1 MMEVDTVTDDNEPGG
16 DKTDGAQ
23 PGGEMPNS
31 EPPGFGQ
38 PPRRGRFKKGVS
50 GNPGGRPKGSRN
62 LKTDLGKMLKK
73 RITVR
78 EDGEVRKIT
87 QQEAILLGL
96 FNQALKGDAKA
107 RNSILAMCMKY
118 DPPKQETETDQ
129 REEGIS
135 DSDQAILDDYVR
147 RRLEDMKG
155 QENEQS
161 PSESDDR
168 GLS

>member
-1 MMEVDTVTDDNEPGG
+1 VTDDNEPRSNR
-16 DKTDGAQ
+16 TDSAK

-50 GNPGGRPKGSRN
+50 GNPSGRPKGSRN
-62 LKTDLGKMLKK
+62 LKTDFGKMLKK

-78 EDGEVRKIT
+78 EDGEVRKIS
-87 QQEAILLGL
+87 QQEAILLAL
-96 FNQALKGDAKA
+96 FNQALRGDAKA

-118 DPPKQETETDQ
+118 DPPKPETENDL
-129 REEGIS
+129 REEEIS

-147 RRLEDMKG
+147 RHLEDMKG

-168 GLS
+168 SLS

>member
-1 MMEVDTVTDDNEPGG
+1 
-16 DKTDGAQ
+16 
-23 PGGEMPNS
+23 
-31 EPPGFGQ
+31 
-38 PPRRGRFKKGVS
+38 
-50 GNPGGRPKGSRN
+50 
-62 LKTDLGKMLKK
+62 MLKK

-78 EDGEVRKIT
+78 ANGEVRKIS

-118 DPPKQETETDQ
+118 DPPKPEMETDQ
-129 REEGIS
+129 REEEIS

-155 QENEQS
+155 QENE
-161 PSESDDR
+161 
-168 GLS
+168 